1 VLAAAF
7 AHGPGPAAA
16 QSPDREGG
24 TDRAPTALLDVIRD
38 ADGDRVPD
46 RMGDTVVVQGVV
58 TVPPATF
65 GDFGAVTYLQD
76 RSGAIAIYSP
86 DAATL
91 LAFQPGDSMRVR
103 GVVGQYRGSEFIALD
118 EMDLLG
124 TAEAP
129 VPLDLTV
136 AEARQERQRGPQL
149 VRLTGDLRARANAGV
164 STQAELQDETG
175 AIPVLIPA
183 SWLTDPHL
191 VEQLAAGR
199 SVEVVGVVG
208 QSSGSDPPTDGYYL
222 YPRTLEDIRFAPVP
236 PYRFLGMAALALL
249 IVGLLAWRRAAAKR
263 ARHLQGLT
271 EELEQSRNQLRE
283 REGRLRS
290 LLENAADTVAI
301 IDADG
306 VILYQN
312 PSVERILGWT
322 AAELTGSDYGELVHP
337 EDRDAAAE
345 FLAAM
350 VAESEETGEIEL
362 RCRTREGGWR
372 TLEIIA
378 TNRIDDPAVG
388 GVVCNARDVTEHRG
402 LQERV
407 RHSDRMEVVGRL
419 AGGIAHDF
427 NNVLTALRGH
437 AELALSDLPEDIP
450 GREDLAEVVRSAD
463 RAASLTR
470 QLLAFSRQ
478 QVLKPVVVSPGVI
491 VSGMLP
497 MIRRLI
503 GEQIEL
509 RVDLR
514 NATAPVRVDPAQFE
528 QVLMNLV
535 VNARD
540 AMPQGG
546 TLSLEL
552 ADHQVHTTA
561 EDSYGDAMAA
571 GDYVRLTVHDTGHGM
586 GSDVIGH
593 IFEPFFTTKEQGKGT
608 GLGLA
613 TLYGIVRQ
621 SDGHIRAD
629 STVGEG
635 SRFDIFFPAVDEPLH
650 ESTIVPA
657 EPAAPARIEPAG
669 RVILLVEDESAV
681 RRLARRVL
689 EKNDYSVLEAATP
702 TAALEIARARRGTI
716 DLLLTDVVMPEMSGP
731 ELSEALHQSDIHIP
745 TLFTSG
751 YTDDE
756 VIRHGLEGRGDTFLE
771 KPFTTQQL
779 LVAVRA
785 ALPAD

>member
-1 VLAAAF
+1 MLAAAF
-7 AHGPGPAAA
+7 APAPA
-16 QSPDREGG
+16 QSPDPDQGRVP
-24 TDRAPTALLDVIRD
+24 APAALFDVIRD
-38 ADGDRVPD
+38 ADGDWAPD
-46 RMGDTVVVQGVV
+46 RLGDTVVVDGVV
-58 TVPPATF
+58 TVPPVAF
-65 GDFGAVTYLQD
+65 GDGGAVTYLQD
-76 RSGAIAIYSP
+76 RSGAVAVYSTEAP
-86 DAATL
+86 TL
-91 LAFQPGDSMRVR
+91 LALRTGDSLRVR
-103 GVVGQYRGSEFIALD
+103 GVIGQYRGAEFIAVA
-118 EMDLLG
+118 EIALLG
-124 TAEAP
+124 TAGAP
-129 VPLDLTV
+129 EPLDLSV
-136 AEARQERQRGPQL
+136 AEARQERQQGSQL
-149 VRLTGDLRARANAGV
+149 VRLTGVLRARADAEV
-164 STQAELQDETG
+164 WAQAELEDETG
-175 AIPVLIPA
+175 VIAVLIPP
-183 SWLTDPHL
+183 SWLTDPEL

-199 SVEVVGVVG
+199 TVEVVGVLG
-208 QSSGSDPPTDGYYL
+208 QISSSNPPTDGYYL
-222 YPRTLEDIRFAPVP
+222 YPRTIDDIRFAPVP
-236 PYRFLGMAALALL
+236 PYRYIGIAALALL
-249 IVGLLAWRRAAAKR
+249 ILGLLAWRRAASNR
-263 ARHLQGLT
+263 ARHLQALSN
-271 EELEQSRNQLRE
+271 ELETSRNQLRE

-290 LLENAADTVAI
+290 LLENAADTVSI
-301 IDADG
+301 VDPHG
-306 VILYQN
+306 VIRYQN

-322 AAELTGSDYGELVHP
+322 ADELTGMGYGDLVHP
-337 EDRDAAAE
+337 DDLTSAAAMLE
-345 FLAAM
+345 EMAGGNET
-350 VAESEETGEIEL
+350 AELEV
-362 RCRTREGGWR
+362 RCRTKEGGWR

-378 TNRIDDPAVG
+378 TNRIGDPAVG
-388 GVVCNARDVTEHRG
+388 GIVCNARDVTEHRG

-407 RHSDRMEVVGRL
+407 RHADRMEVVGRL

-437 AELALSDLPEDIP
+437 AELALADLPGDIP
-450 GREDLAEVVRSAD
+450 GREDMAEVVRSAD

-503 GEQIEL
+503 GEQIDL
-509 RVDLR
+509 RVELQS
-514 NATAPVRVDPAQFE
+514 ATAPVRVDPAQFE

-552 ADHQVHTTA
+552 ADHPVHTTG
-561 EDSYGDAMAA
+561 EDPYGDAMAA

-593 IFEPFFTTKEQGKGT
+593 IFEPFYTTKEQGKGT

-621 SDGHIRAD
+621 SDGHVRAD

-635 SRFDIFFPAVDEPLH
+635 SRFDIFFPAVDEPLT
-650 ESTIVPA
+650 EDTAVIADA
-657 EPAAPARIEPAG
+657 EPAAPVGKEPDG
-669 RVILLVEDESAV
+669 RVILLVEDEAAV

-702 TAALEIARARRGTI
+702 TAALEIAHARRESI

-731 ELSEALHQSDIHIP
+731 ELAEALHQSDIHIP

-756 VIRHGLEGRGDTFLE
+756 VIRHGVAGRGAMFLE

-779 LVAVRA
+779 LLAVRA
-785 ALPAD
+785 AMPAD